1 MCYNSKIIM
10 QDQEFPH
17 IYTVSALTREIRQR
31 LETGFP
37 LVWVSGEI
45 SNLRQPSS
53 VHYYFTLKD
62 ESAQLRT
69 VFFKGNHIHLRFK
82 PQEGGQVLCRGRLTV
97 YEPRGEYQL
106 ILDYLEPL
114 GWGAL
119 AQAFEALKA
128 RLQAEGLFAAE
139 QKKPLPFLPRR
150 LALVT
155 SPTGAVVRD
164 FLRLLKQRFAD
175 VEVLIYPVKVQ
186 GPAAAGEI
194 TAALDDLG
202 RYPEIDT
209 IVLAR
214 GGGSLEDLWPFN
226 EEIVARAIH
235 RCPVP
240 VVSAIGHE
248 VDYTIADFV
257 ADLRA
262 PTPSAAVELVV
273 PDKGELQRRLARLGS
288 ALSLG
293 WKRRLEAARRH
304 LQMTSRLLP
313 DLRRVLT
320 DLRLKVDERAET
332 LTRRAGRRLEGCR
345 QQTRLAHSRL
355 YLLSPRKSVT
365 LARQRLEQ
373 AGLTLGQRW
382 HLKIKEERRHLDYSE
397 SHLQQLNPLAI
408 LNRGYAVALKLPEG
422 TIIRDAAQTPVG
434 SAVRVRVAKGRMD
447 CEVREVGEF

>member
-1 MCYNSKIIM
+1 MLA
-10 QDQEFPH
+10 QEYPF
-17 IYTVSALTREIRQR
+17 IYSVSALTREIRQR

-53 VHYYFTLKD
+53 GHYYFTLKD
-62 ESAQLRT
+62 EGAQLRT

-106 ILDYLEPL
+106 VLDYLEPL

-128 RLQAEGLFAAE
+128 RLQAEGLFAPE
-139 QKKPLPFLPRR
+139 NKKPLPYLPRR

-164 FLRLLKQRFAD
+164 FLRLLRQRFPN

-186 GPAAAGEI
+186 GAAAAGEI
-194 TAALDDLG
+194 AGALDDLAH
-202 RYPEIDT
+202 YPGVEVI
-209 IVLAR
+209 ILAR

-226 EEIVARAIH
+226 EETVARAIH
-235 RCPVP
+235 RCPIP
-240 VVSAIGHE
+240 VVSAVGHE

-257 ADLRA
+257 ADVRA

-273 PDKGELQRRLARLGS
+273 PDQGELKRRLARLAA
-288 ALSLG
+288 ALGLG
-293 WKRRLEAARRH
+293 WQRRVAAARQH
-304 LQMTSRLLP
+304 LRLTSRLLP
-313 DLRRVLT
+313 DLRRGLT
-320 DLRLKVDERAET
+320 DLRLRVDDQAET
-332 LTRRAGRRLEGCR
+332 LARRLRRRVEDCR
-345 QQTRLAHSRL
+345 QQVRLGRSRIF
-355 YLLSPRKSVT
+355 LLSPRRSLG

-373 AGLTLGQRW
+373 AEQTLGQRW
-382 HLKIKEERRHLDYSE
+382 QGRIKEQRRHLDYLH
-397 SHLQQLNPLAI
+397 SHLEQLNPLAI
-408 LNRGYAVALKLPEG
+408 LERGYAVATKLPEG
-422 TIIRDAAQTPVG
+422 TIIRDAGQAPPG
-434 SAVRVRVAKGRMD
+434 AAIRVRVAKGRLD
-447 CEVREVGEF
+447 CEVKKVSSEV

>member
-1 MCYNSKIIM
+1 M
-10 QDQEFPH
+10 QDQEYPH

-53 VHYYFTLKD
+53 GHYYFTLKD
-62 ESAQLRT
+62 ESAQLRC

-106 ILDYLEPL
+106 VLDYLEPL

-128 RLQAEGLFAAE
+128 KLQAEGLFAAE
-139 QKKPLPFLPRR
+139 NKKPLPFLPRR

-155 SPTGAVVRD
+155 SPTGAVVQD
-164 FLRLLKQRFAD
+164 FLRLLRQRFAK

-186 GPAAAGEI
+186 GAAAAGEI
-194 TAALDDLG
+194 AAALDDLAG
-202 RYPEIDT
+202 YPGLEV

-235 RCPVP
+235 RCPIP
-240 VVSAIGHE
+240 VVSAVGHE

-262 PTPSAAVELVV
+262 STPSAAVELVV
-273 PDKGELQRRLARLGS
+273 PDKAELERRLARLS
-288 ALSLG
+288 AALGLG
-293 WKRRLEAARRH
+293 WKRRVNGARQQLR
-304 LQMTSRLLP
+304 LTSRLLP
-313 DLRRVLT
+313 DLRRRLT
-320 DLRLKVDERAET
+320 DLRLLVDDRAET
-332 LTRRAGRRLEGCR
+332 LARRTRRGLEGCR
-345 QQTRLAHSRL
+345 QQARLASSRL
-355 YLLSPRKSVT
+355 FLLSPRRGLI

-373 AGLTLGQRW
+373 AGLTLAQRW
-382 HLKIKEERRHLDYSE
+382 RLKIREQRRHLDYLK
-397 SHLQQLNPLAI
+397 SHLGQLNPLAI
-408 LNRGYAVALKLPEG
+408 LERGYAVATKLPEG
-422 TIIRDAAQTPVG
+422 AIIRDAAQAPAGT
-434 SAVRVRVAKGRMD
+434 ALRVRVAKGRMD
-447 CEVREVGEF
+447 CEVKEVSSE